1 MGKSASDSAHGSAWW
16 WIFDAFLCLSVS
28 IPSINHPIWNFRK
41 TIQHRV
47 PIFHIDKSCE
57 QKKRLLPLNPAKIL
71 EEGEGNKGTE
81 WTPDWFSPHEL
92 HDFVVYQWYTN
103 CNQNTSLR
111 KHQIEIA
118 WPKAIHLPLFLATKR
133 PPSWVASA
141 VVPANQIPRK
151 PLAQSSPVPL
161 ASSGIWSFW
170 STKSQKRMKIYLNKH
185 LILEDIG

>member
-1 MGKSASDSAHGSAWW
+1 MSFSVDSQYQSSDLEFSQNNSTSSADFPHWQ
-16 WIFDAFLCLSVS
+16 IL
-28 IPSINHPIWNFRK
+28 R
-41 TIQHRV
+41 T
-47 PIFHIDKSCE
+47 
-57 QKKRLLPLNPAKIL
+57 KKRLLPLNPAKIL